1 MLNTMKTF
9 VHKELQ
15 ADLMRQERIR
25 LRVAMLEAAD
35 KNTLANAS
43 GSVAAIGLPTMH
55 TTLPTNDPSLSSRA
69 VNGQQGSEGISTVA
83 TARTEPASLSKD
95 SLSSDQPEPWTPHIS
110 RRSG

>member
-55 TTLPTNDPSLSSRA
+55 TTLPTNDPSLSSQI
-69 VNGQQGSEGISTVA
+69 VNGQQGSEGMSTVA
-83 TARTEPASLSKD
+83 TASTKPASLTKD
-95 SLSSDQPEPWTPHIS
+95 LPSSDLPEPWTPQVS

>member
-55 TTLPTNDPSLSSRA
+55 TTLPTNDPSLSSQS
-69 VNGQQGSEGISTVA
+69 VHGQQASEGMSTA
-83 TARTEPASLSKD
+83 STASTEPGSLFKD
-95 SLSSDQPEPWTPHIS
+95 PQSSDQPESWTPQVS